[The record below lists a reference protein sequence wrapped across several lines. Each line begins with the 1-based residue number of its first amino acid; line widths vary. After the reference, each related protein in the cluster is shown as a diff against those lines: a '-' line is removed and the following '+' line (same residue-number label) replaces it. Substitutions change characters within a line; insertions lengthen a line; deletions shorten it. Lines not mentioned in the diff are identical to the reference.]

1 MQIEA
6 AVTRKRPGHRDDRA
20 LVERQRVDLHDALRG
35 YTINGAFQLR
45 LDDEVGSL
53 EVGKRADLTVWSR
66 NLFDVDPDDIHTVPL
81 VLTMMDGRLTY
92 DARSDTTAEE

>member
-6 AVTRKRPGHRDDRA
+6 ALTRKRPGHRDDRA
-20 LVERQRVDLHDALRG
+20 LVERQRVDLHDALRA

-53 EVGKRADLTVWSR
+53 EVGKRADLTVWSQ
-66 NLFDVDPDDIHTVPL
+66 NLFDVDPSDIHTVPL

-92 DARSDTTAEE
+92 DARSDTTSR